1 MAETIEQWYTIL
13 QETCDKWET
22 EVKRL
27 ESENT
32 DGSLTDGSLTDGSLT
47 DGSFTKQINQ
57 ILPTLEKYRY
67 YLDKKPTTTTSTT
80 TSTEQGCPDLITFD

>member
-1 MAETIEQWYTIL
+1 MAETIDQWYTIL

-27 ESENT
+27 RSEN
-32 DGSLTDGSLTDGSLT
+32 TDGSLT

-67 YLDKKPTTTTSTT
+67 YLDKKPTTTTST
-80 TSTEQGCPDLITFD
+80 EQVCPDLITFD

>member
-1 MAETIEQWYTIL
+1 MAETIETLDQWYTIL
-13 QETCDKWET
+13 QETCDKWDT

-32 DGSLTDGSLTDGSLT
+32 DGSL
-47 DGSFTKQINQ
+47 TKQINQ

-67 YLDKKPTTTTSTT
+67 YLDKKPLRETVQETT
-80 TSTEQGCPDLITFD
+80 DLIQFD

>member
-1 MAETIEQWYTIL
+1 MAETIETLDQWYTIL
-13 QETCDKWET
+13 QETCDKWDT

-32 DGSLTDGSLTDGSLT
+32 DGSL
-47 DGSFTKQINQ
+47 TKQINQ

-67 YLDKKPTTTTSTT
+67 YLDKKPLGEPVQETT
-80 TSTEQGCPDLITFD
+80 DLIQFD